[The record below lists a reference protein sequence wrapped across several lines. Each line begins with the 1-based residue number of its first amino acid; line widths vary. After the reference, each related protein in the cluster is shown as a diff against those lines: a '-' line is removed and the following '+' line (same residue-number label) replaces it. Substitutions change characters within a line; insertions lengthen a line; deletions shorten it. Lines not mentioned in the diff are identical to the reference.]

1 MMDYRCF
8 RNDDPPRLAEIWRTA
23 DLGPGAMQ
31 PMTVAHLEAG
41 VFSKPYFDR
50 EGLILALDGEQAVGF
65 AHAAFAPSADRGS
78 IDTTTGTT
86 LLAVVVPHDR
96 EEEIAA
102 GLIARCEDYLRRR
115 GARTILGGGSA
126 EMTGFYLGLYGGADI
141 PGILDSSTCMQQAF
155 RAAGYEVADRI
166 AILRRPLSGFRP
178 PVNRL
183 QLAIRRATTLRVIDE
198 PSRRTWWEAATTT
211 GIALRRYELRANQ
224 EGPDGVSPLLGSATL
239 WDMQPL
245 AAAWGV
251 PAAGLMNVAIEGPR
265 RRQGLA
271 SYLVAEAM
279 HDLAAEG
286 VTLMETQVSEANAPA
301 LKLFGK
307 LGFQIADHGTVFRKA
322 SGTAAHQA

>member
-1 MMDYRCF
+1 MIEFRCF

-41 VFSKPYFDR
+41 VFSKPYFER
-50 EGLILALDGEQAVGF
+50 AGLILALDDGHAVGF
-65 AHAAFAPSADRGS
+65 AHAAFGPSADRS
-78 IDTTTGTT
+78 TIDTATGTT
-86 LLAVVVPHDR
+86 LLVAVEPNEQEDA
-96 EEEIAA
+96 IAA
-102 GLIARCEDYLRRR
+102 GLLARCEDYLRRR

-141 PGILDSSTCMQQAF
+141 PGILDSSVGMQRAF

-166 AILRRPLSGFRP
+166 AVLRRPLAGFRP

-183 QLAIRRATTLRVIDE
+183 QLAIRRATSLRVIDE
-198 PSRRTWWEAATTT
+198 PARRTWWEAATTT
-211 GIALRRYELRANQ
+211 GIALRRYELRAEQ
-224 EGPDGVSPLLGSATL
+224 PGPDGTSALLGSASF

-251 PAAGLMNVAIEGPR
+251 TAAGLMNVAIEGPR

-279 HDLAAEG
+279 HDLSAEG

-301 LKLFGK
+301 LSLFGK
-307 LGFQIADHGTVFRKA
+307 LGFEACDHGTVFRKP
-322 SGTAAHQA
+322 